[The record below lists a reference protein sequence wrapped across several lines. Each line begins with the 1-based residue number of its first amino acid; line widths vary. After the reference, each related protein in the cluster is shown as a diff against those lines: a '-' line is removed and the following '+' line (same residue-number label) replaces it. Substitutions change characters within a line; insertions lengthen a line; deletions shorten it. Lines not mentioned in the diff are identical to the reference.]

1 MFSVR
6 TTTPKSQRKTGR
18 SRQKDRAAAPGAEIS
33 ERFLIQVWQRLTGRA
48 GLITEEGELIRLI
61 YPGRE
66 NDDRGADLRDAVI
79 LSAQGLR
86 KGDIEFH
93 RWSSDWQ
100 RHHHHQD
107 PAYNGTVLHVVM
119 WRDTE
124 PVTQLQ
130 NEKKVPILALS
141 QHLETAAQRRMRAD
155 YPAGAFNLP
164 CYQAAKSMP
173 RERID
178 EMLDAAGQERFLA
191 KAAAF
196 QDELSRDTP
205 DEIFYRGIM
214 GALGY
219 SKNKLPFEE
228 LARRVPLHRLEVM
241 ARRHQPDEER
251 LAQQQALL
259 LGTAGLMPSQRDIPN
274 LLSTNDRWVELLERY
289 WCEYKHGQVMSAD
302 SWHLVKIRP
311 NNYPV
316 RRIAGISYLMLRYG
330 KVSLLEEI
338 INLISGIK
346 VDQAHRALEA
356 AMTVMARGYWK
367 THYDV
372 GGYSRCIAPALI
384 GTSRAAAM
392 AVNVILPFSYAWGSL
407 NAQTELAT
415 KSQEIFRTYPKPGAN
430 AIERHVSKQLGRSRV
445 PINSALRQQGLIHIY
460 KTFCTQGKCS
470 ICPLGM
476 EVRR

>member
-1 MFSVR
+1 MSSVR
-6 TTTPKSQRKTGR
+6 TATSSNQQKTGR
-18 SRQKDRAAAPGAEIS
+18 RRQKDGAATSGAEIS

-48 GLITEEGELIRLI
+48 DLITEEGELIHLI
-61 YPGRE
+61 YPGRG

-164 CYQAAKSMP
+164 CYQAAESLP

-178 EMLDAAGQERFLA
+178 EMLDAAGQERFRA

-196 QDELSRDTP
+196 QDELSRDAP

-219 SKNKLPFEE
+219 SKNRLPFEE
-228 LARRVPLHRLEVM
+228 LARRVPLHHLETMV
-241 ARRHQPDEER
+241 RRHQPDEER
-251 LAQQQALL
+251 LARQQALL
-259 LGTAGLMPSQRDIPN
+259 LGTAGLMPSQRGTLN
-274 LLSTNDRWVELLERY
+274 LLATDDRWVELLERY

-302 SWHLVKIRP
+302 SWHLVKVRP
-311 NNYPV
+311 NNSPV
-316 RRIAGISYLMLRYG
+316 RRIAGISYLVLRYG

-338 INLISGIK
+338 INLISEIEF
-346 VDQAHRALEA
+346 DQTYWALEA
-356 AMTVMARGYWK
+356 AMTVVAKGYWK
-367 THYDV
+367 THYDF
-372 GGYSRCIAPALI
+372 GGYRRGVAPALI

-407 NAQTELAT
+407 NAQPELAA
-415 KSQEIFRTYPKPGAN
+415 KSREIFRTYPKPGTN
-430 AIERHVSKQLGRSRV
+430 AIERHMSKQLVRSRV

-476 EVRR
+476 AVR